1 MPSRLSP
8 REDGISLPSA
18 RVEPIGGMITD
29 VFVSLISIAILSAFI
44 TQRYL
49 AITNWRKLPLIVWL
63 VFAIFVDS
71 WLFVFIT
78 AILKHGAGINSSFEL
93 CSSAILLCLICYV
106 SSKILVYFFLVEKAF
121 VVRNG
126 AKPRLQSKLYCFNSF
141 GMLGVYIT
149 VSILNFIFRI
159 TRLENGLCIIG
170 MKKIAMV
177 PLITFDLLVNI
188 YLTILF
194 LIPLRCLYS
203 FKDMPRTPANIR
215 LRTVAMRTFVGAL
228 STTVSS
234 VVNLTVLMALD
245 GEPGW
250 VCLLCCNCDIL
261 FSAVIIQWVTSQ
273 DNAATASA
281 ADQNSLP
288 TYHGD
293 SSRDRTA
300 PSRHRDFLGGGA
312 AGGILRNMSNT
323 IKYEEMDVTAYPLR
337 PTNTF
342 RPTELPDSDEFE
354 EGYREHGRLCSDE
367 VSTTNLLESP
377 EPAHEGAIGVVEK
390 KMQPM
395 TMSWATGPSPKQH
408 M

>member
-1 MPSRLSP
+1 MT
-8 REDGISLPSA
+8 I
-18 RVEPIGGMITD
+18 
-29 VFVSLISIAILSAFI
+29 
-44 TQRYL
+44 Q
-49 AITNWRKLPLIVWL
+49 
-63 VFAIFVDS
+63 
-71 WLFVFIT
+71 
-78 AILKHGAGINSSFEL
+78 
-93 CSSAILLCLICYV
+93 
-106 SSKILVYFFLVEKAF
+106 F

-141 GMLGVYIT
+141 GMLGVYII
-149 VSILNFIFRI
+149 VSLLNFIFRI

-194 LIPLRCLYS
+194 IIPLRCLYS

-250 VCLLCCNCDIL
+250 VCLLCCNCDTNLWPFHHTVL
-261 FSAVIIQWVTSQ
+261 FSAVIIQWVTSR
-273 DNAATASA
+273 DNAATGSA

-293 SSRDRTA
+293 SSRDRTT

-312 AGGILRNMSNT
+312 AGGLHRNMSNT
-323 IKYEEMDVTAYPLR
+323 TKDEEMDVTAYPFR

-342 RPTELPDSDEFE
+342 RSTELPDSDKFE
-354 EGYREHGRLCSDE
+354 EGYREHGRLCSDG
-367 VSTTNLLESP
+367 VIDN
-377 EPAHEGAIGVVEK
+377 EPIREPGIR
-390 KMQPM
+390 
-395 TMSWATGPSPKQH
+395 S
-408 M
+408 